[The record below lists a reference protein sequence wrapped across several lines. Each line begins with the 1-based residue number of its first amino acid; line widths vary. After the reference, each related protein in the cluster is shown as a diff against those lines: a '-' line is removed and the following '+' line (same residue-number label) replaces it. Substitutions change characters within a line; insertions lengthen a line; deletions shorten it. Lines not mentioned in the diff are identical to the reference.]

1 MRRSMMVALAAAIVA
16 NPTLGAAQSDKAF
29 VGWVG
34 LMTTPVGALPTQLP
48 VSLPGTAGTMALQAR
63 YGHWQFGSNDDNT
76 NTFGLSGTFGGSR
89 VKTTLELGYGTKTD
103 CSDCNSVL
111 GGVELGIPLV
121 EPRIGSAATTG
132 SLLGIALHPA
142 VGVMKPIG
150 SDANGYA
157 LSAAAHLPIYTSL
170 AVGKQIRL
178 APFVSPGYGV
188 GYINGDGESESGWRA
203 MLGGGA
209 ALSGLGSGLEITVS
223 AHRVFI
229 EDGATM
235 YGIALRLWR

>member
-1 MRRSMMVALAAAIVA
+1 MRKIMMGALAAAIIA
-16 NPTLGAAQSDKAF
+16 SPTRGTAQSENAF

-48 VSLPGTAGTMALQAR
+48 VSLPGNTGSGAFQAR
-63 YGHWQFGSNDDNT
+63 YGHWQFASDDDNT
-76 NTFGLSGTFGGSR
+76 NTFGLGGTFGAGR
-89 VKTTLELGYGTKTD
+89 VKTTLELGFGTKAD

-121 EPRIGSAATTG
+121 EPRIGSATTTG
-132 SLLGIALHPA
+132 SVLGVALSPA
-142 VGVMKPIG
+142 VGVMKPVG
-150 SDANGYA
+150 SGADGYA
-157 LSAAAHLPIYTSL
+157 LSASAHLPIYASL
-170 AVGKQIRL
+170 GLTPRLRL

-188 GYINGDGESESGWRA
+188 GYINGDGYSKSGWRA

-229 EDGATM
+229 EEGATM
-235 YGIALRLWR
+235 YGLALRLWR

>member
-1 MRRSMMVALAAAIVA
+1 MRRTMIVALAAAIVA
-16 NPTLGAAQSDKAF
+16 NPSHGGAQTDKAF

-48 VSLPGTAGTMALQAR
+48 VALPGTAGKTAVQAR
-63 YGHWQFGSNDDNT
+63 YGHWQFASNDDNT
-76 NTFGLSGTFGGSR
+76 NTFGLSGTFGGAR
-89 VKTTLELGYGTKTD
+89 VKTTLEVGYGTKTD
-103 CSDCNSVL
+103 CSDCNSIL
-111 GGVELGIPLV
+111 GGVELGIPLL
-121 EPRIGSAATTG
+121 EPRIGSAGTTG
-132 SLLGIALHPA
+132 SLLGVALHPA

-157 LSAAAHLPIYTSL
+157 VSAAAHLPIYVSL
-170 AVGKQIRL
+170 PVGQRVRL

-188 GYINGDGESESGWRA
+188 GYINGDGESECGWRA
-203 MLGGGA
+203 MLGGGG

-229 EDGATM
+229 ADGATM

>member
-1 MRRSMMVALAAAIVA
+1 
-16 NPTLGAAQSDKAF
+16 
-29 VGWVG
+29 
-34 LMTTPVGALPTQLP
+34 MTTPVGALPTQLP
-48 VSLPGTAGTMALQAR
+48 VSLPGTSGKTAVQAR
-63 YGHWQFGSNDDNT
+63 YGHWQFASNDDNT
-76 NTFGLSGTFGGSR
+76 NTFGFSGTFGGAR
-89 VKTTLELGYGTKTD
+89 VKTTLEVGYGTKTD
-103 CSDCNSVL
+103 CSDCNSIL
-111 GGVELGIPLV
+111 GGVELGIPLI
-121 EPRIGSAATTG
+121 EPRIGSAVTTG
-132 SLLGIALHPA
+132 SLLGVALHPA

-157 LSAAAHLPIYTSL
+157 LSAAAHLPIYVSL
-170 AVGKQIRL
+170 PVGQRVRL

-203 MLGGGA
+203 MLGGGG

-229 EDGATM
+229 ADGATM

>member
-1 MRRSMMVALAAAIVA
+1 MRRSMMAALAVIVA
-16 NPTLGAAQSDKAF
+16 NPTHATAQSEKAF
-29 VGWVG
+29 AGWVG
-34 LMTTPVGALPTQLP
+34 LITTPVGALPTQLP
-48 VSLPGTAGTMALQAR
+48 VSPPGTAGTTALQAR
-63 YGHWQFGSNDDNT
+63 YGHWQFASDDDNT
-76 NTFGLSGTFGGSR
+76 NTFGLGGTFGGGR

-103 CSDCNSVL
+103 CSGCNSIL

-121 EPRIGSAATTG
+121 EPRIGTAATTG
-132 SLLGIALHPA
+132 SLLGVALNPA

-157 LSAAAHLPIYTSL
+157 LSAAAHVPIYSSL
-170 AVGKQIRL
+170 AVGQRMRL
-178 APFVSPGYGV
+178 APFVSPGCGV

-235 YGIALRLWR
+235 YGIALRFWR